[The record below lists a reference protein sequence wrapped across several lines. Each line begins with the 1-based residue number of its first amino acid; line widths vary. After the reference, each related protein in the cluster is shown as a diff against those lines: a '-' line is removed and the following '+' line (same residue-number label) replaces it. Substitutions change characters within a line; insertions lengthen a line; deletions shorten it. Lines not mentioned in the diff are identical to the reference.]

1 MMGDVRMLSST
12 PIRKSSL
19 IAAHNLLKELEANE
33 SLTDEMRKILLD
45 IDLKLSMNLTEDET
59 DTSEAVDTQP
69 QPRGVNEVVDEA
81 KERLRSAQ
89 EMIMAWE
96 TNDCMISEAPP
107 EAARE
112 YVGSVHE
119 VTSLLDRFK
128 GMVSEEDGIEECV
141 SLGESVVQVAMS
153 RLEEE
158 LHYILV
164 QKRRSYQ
171 EPSRADDG
179 DDDDESDDDDD
190 DDDETT
196 FDLIEPEVVPF
207 LKSIKSIMF
216 EAQYDQ
222 EFCATYTR
230 IQKEVLEDCL
240 IGIGMEKNSID
251 ELLKMDWTVLDSK
264 IKTWVQVI
272 KTALHVYLTAEKR
285 LCSQILG
292 ESTHAASSCFVNTT
306 KSSMSCLLIF
316 GHAMSLGPHTPEKL
330 FSLLDMYE
338 ALAGVRGEIDDLYN
352 EEDGPFVRAEFQEVM
367 DRMGE
372 SAKATFLG
380 FGNVILSDPSVD
392 PFPGGGVHPL
402 TSYVMNYIIVY
413 LPDYCKT
420 LDILVQDKCEDHRVA
435 PSRATARDSV
445 LGSHLRSLAD
455 KLKSNLEK
463 KAHLYKDVALQN
475 VFMMNN
481 LHYIQHKVM
490 GSELRCII
498 GDEWIRTQM
507 VSYQQHATSY
517 VRTTWS
523 SVVAALRED
532 GIPSGSGSGVRA
544 FLKEKIRLFS
554 VAFEEVYRNQT
565 GWVIRDEQLK
575 EELRISISQ
584 KVILA
589 YQSFIGRHNK
599 YDIEKYVK
607 YDSDMLEEL
616 LQDFFEGS
624 PKSVN
629 YSRRRPYQ

>member
-1 MMGDVRMLSST
+1 MMGDVRMFSST
-12 PIRKSSL
+12 PERKESL
-19 IAAHNLLKELEANE
+19 IAAHNLLKELELND
-33 SLTDEMRKILLD
+33 SLTDEMRKILVD
-45 IDLKLSMNLTEDET
+45 IDLKLSKTLSLETE
-59 DTSEAVDTQP
+59 TSESVENRSTK
-69 QPRGVNEVVDEA
+69 EEEVDEV
-81 KERLRSAQ
+81 KERLRCAKEKIMVWESNNSMICESGSEVAVEYVESVQ
-89 EMIMAWE
+89 EVSRLVERLRGMFSEGNGIDE
-96 TNDCMISEAPP
+96 CISE
-107 EAARE
+107 
-112 YVGSVHE
+112 
-119 VTSLLDRFK
+119 
-128 GMVSEEDGIEECV
+128 
-141 SLGESVVQVAMS
+141 GENVLQVAMS

-158 LHYILV
+158 LLYILV
-164 QKRRSYQ
+164 QKRQSYE
-171 EPSRADDG
+171 EPEPDRVDEDG
-179 DDDDESDDDDD
+179 LEGDVSVVDGSELM
-190 DDDETT
+190 T
-196 FDLIEPEVVPF
+196 FDLIEPDAIPF
-207 LKSIKSIMF
+207 LKSIKTTMF
-216 EAQYDQ
+216 DAHYDQ
-222 EFCATYTR
+222 EFCAAYTKT
-230 IQKEVLEDCL
+230 QKEVLEDCL
-240 IGIGMEKNSID
+240 IGLGMEKNSID
-251 ELLKMDWTVLDSK
+251 ELLRMDWTVLDSK

-272 KTALHVYLTAEKR
+272 KTAVHVYLKAEKR
-285 LCSQILG
+285 LCNQILG
-292 ESTHAASSCFVNTT
+292 VSSHAASVCFVNTT

-338 ALAGVRGEIDDLYN
+338 ALAVVHGAINELFDD
-352 EEDGPFVRAEFQEVM
+352 EDGSFVRAEFDEVM
-367 DRMGE
+367 ERMGE

-420 LDILVQDKCEDHRVA
+420 LDILVQDKCEDNRVA
-435 PSRATARDSV
+435 PTRATARDSV
-445 LGSHLRSLAD
+445 LGSHLRTLAD

-463 KAHLYKDVALQN
+463 KSHLYRDVALQN

-490 GSELRCII
+490 GSELRAII
-498 GDEWIRTQM
+498 GDEWIRSQM

-523 SVVAALRED
+523 TVVAALRDD
-532 GIPSGSGSGVRA
+532 GIPSGSGSNVKA
-544 FLKEKIRLFS
+544 FLKEKIRVFS

-599 YDIEKYVK
+599 YDIERYVK
-607 YDSDMLEEL
+607 YDSEMLEEF

-629 YSRRRPYQ
+629 YSRRR